1 VAETSEADTA
11 PRQAN
16 GEHLPA
22 WRRVPRLV
30 ARSGGRAARATGR
43 ATQRG
48 WQRLRRA
55 THAHGAGESGLA
67 KLIELHGV
75 SAAADALVAVALA
88 NTLFFDVPIGE
99 ARTKVAL
106 YLALTL
112 APFAVLAPV
121 IGPVLDRLRGGRRW
135 ALAGVFA
142 GRALLAVGLVSAVA
156 GASLWL
162 YPLAFG
168 VLILSR
174 GYGVARSAMVPRL
187 APPGVGLVR
196 ANSRI
201 GLAAIVTATVAVPAG
216 LGVSALF
223 GPAVVLWLA
232 ALLFGTGTLLAL
244 YLPRHVDVPS
254 EPGDDAIAMVS
265 RRRLTRGLGGAV
277 VRGLRSQAV
286 LRMFSGFLVFF
297 LAFRLRAEP
306 LGGLDAAACIALAAI
321 GLAIGGGVGTWLG
334 DRLGRRSPD
343 GTILVAL
350 AALTVATGLTA
361 MLFGLAAVIA
371 IAVVAGGTQALGK
384 LSLDAI
390 IQRDVSEA
398 VRSSAFARSET
409 LLQLAWVL
417 GAGFGTALPVSGSWG
432 FGGAATGLLI
442 AVLFAIR
449 SWWRAR
455 RWPSRQA

>member
-1 VAETSEADTA
+1 M
-11 PRQAN
+11 
-16 GEHLPA
+16 
-22 WRRVPRLV
+22 
-30 ARSGGRAARATGR
+30 
-43 ATQRG
+43 
-48 WQRLRRA
+48 RRA

-75 SAAADALVAVALA
+75 SAAGDALVAAALA

-99 ARTKVAL
+99 ARAKVAL

-121 IGPVLDRLRGGRRW
+121 IGPLLDRLRRGRRW

-142 GRALLAVGLVSAVA
+142 GRVLLAVGLAFTIT

-187 APPGVGLVR
+187 VPPGIGLVR

-201 GLAAIVTATVAVPAG
+201 GLAAIATATVAAPAG

-232 ALLFGTGTLLAL
+232 ALLFGMGTLLAL
-244 YLPRHVDVPS
+244 HLPRHVDVPD
-254 EPGDDAIAMVS
+254 EPGDDAIALVSRVS
-265 RRRLTRGLGGAV
+265 RRRPTRGLGGAI
-277 VRGLRSQAV
+277 VRGLRSQAT
-286 LRMFSGFLVFF
+286 LRMLSGYLVFF

-306 LGGLDAAACIALAAI
+306 LGGLDATACIALAAA
-321 GLAIGGGVGTWLG
+321 GLAVGGGAGTWLG
-334 DRLGRRSPD
+334 DRLRRRSPD
-343 GTILVAL
+343 GTIIVAL
-350 AALTVATGLTA
+350 AAATVATGLA
-361 MLFGLAAVIA
+361 AAYYGLAGI
-371 IAVVAGGTQALGK
+371 VVLTVAAGAAQALGK

-390 IQRDVSEA
+390 LQRDVPEA
-398 VRSSAFARSET
+398 VCSSAFARSET

-417 GAGFGTALPVSGSWG
+417 GAGFGTALPLSGTWG
-432 FGGAATGLLI
+432 LGIAAAGLL
-442 AVLFAIR
+442 VSFLFAVR
-449 SWWRAR
+449 SWWQAR
-455 RWPSRQA
+455 RRPSRQA